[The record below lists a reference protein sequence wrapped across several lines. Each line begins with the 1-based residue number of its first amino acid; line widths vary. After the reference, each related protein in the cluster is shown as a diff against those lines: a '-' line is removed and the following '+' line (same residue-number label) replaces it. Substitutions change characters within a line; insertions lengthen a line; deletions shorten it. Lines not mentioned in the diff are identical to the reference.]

1 MDKDHSGTLDA
12 TEFAQA
18 LNLPFTQEVYDLF
31 HLFDQDESGTI
42 GNNALIWISKFS
54 VLTLFLD
61 FKEFVLGLSILN
73 SKKELE
79 SDTVKYC
86 FSVFDEV
93 LNTIY
98 GKWSRK
104 LTLDS

>member
-42 GNNALIWISKFS
+42 GNNALI
-54 VLTLFLD
+54 
-61 FKEFVLGLSILN
+61 
-73 SKKELE
+73 
-79 SDTVKYC
+79 
-86 FSVFDEV
+86 
-93 LNTIY
+93 
-98 GKWSRK
+98 
-104 LTLDS
+104 

>member
-42 GNNALIWISKFS
+42 G
-54 VLTLFLD
+54 T
-61 FKEFVLGLSILN
+61 
-73 SKKELE
+73 
-79 SDTVKYC
+79 Y
-86 FSVFDEV
+86 
-93 LNTIY
+93 IY
-98 GKWSRK
+98 
-104 LTLDS
+104 

>member
-42 GNNALIWISKFS
+42 GNNILFTLSSQNLILILPMREISFS
-54 VLTLFLD
+54 
-61 FKEFVLGLSILN
+61 SI
-73 SKKELE
+73 
-79 SDTVKYC
+79 C
-86 FSVFDEV
+86 FFF
-93 LNTIY
+93 
-98 GKWSRK
+98 R
-104 LTLDS
+104 